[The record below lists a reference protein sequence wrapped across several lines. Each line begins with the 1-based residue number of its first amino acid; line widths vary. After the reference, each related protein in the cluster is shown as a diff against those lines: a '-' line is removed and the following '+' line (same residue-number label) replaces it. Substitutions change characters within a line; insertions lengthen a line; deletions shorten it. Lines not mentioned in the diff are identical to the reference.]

1 LEEDF
6 PEIQQVCVVNKFKGQ
21 VGSHKSLPLPVLLFL
36 YKMENELKELVT
48 RIHDLELE
56 NKLLKAENKRLEEFI
71 DAYET
76 RLFDQKNTVI
86 ANE

>member
-1 LEEDF
+1 
-6 PEIQQVCVVNKFKGQ
+6 

>member
-1 LEEDF
+1 M
-6 PEIQQVCVVNKFKGQ
+6 
-21 VGSHKSLPLPVLLFL
+21 GSHKSLPLPVLLFL

-76 RLFDQKNTVI
+76 RLFDEKNTVI